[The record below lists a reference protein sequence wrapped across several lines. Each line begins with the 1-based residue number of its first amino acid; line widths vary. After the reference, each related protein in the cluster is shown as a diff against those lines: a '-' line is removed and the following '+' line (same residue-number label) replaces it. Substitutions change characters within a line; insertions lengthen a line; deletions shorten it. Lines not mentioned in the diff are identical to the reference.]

1 MCLSFKKLVFEW
13 FHREGACIAILKE
26 KKRKERK
33 HFKPASCSMQWGFNT
48 CFKYCFVFGFSLEGK
63 IDSNLAAAIAI

>member
-13 FHREGACIAILKE
+13 FHREGACIAILRE

-33 HFKPASCSMQWGFNT
+33 HFKPASCSMRWGLPVLNT
-48 CFKYCFVFGFSLEGK
+48 ALFLVFHLK
-63 IDSNLAAAIAI
+63 AKLTAIELQQ